1 MSLKYMLVVTCLW
14 IWSLSLAYTIS
25 NDNLMRISLK
35 KRNLDIQ
42 SLNTS
47 RIKKV
52 IHERDLES
60 VDTNYGS
67 KDVVYL
73 KNYFDVQY
81 YGEIGIGSP
90 PQYFNVVFDTGSS
103 NLWVPSSRCI
113 FSIACYFH
121 SKYRSGI
128 SSTYNEIGVPCEIPY
143 DEGYIY
149 GFFSQDNVKVGDIN
163 VKDQEFC
170 EITREGNF
178 ALLALPFDG
187 ILGLGFQDVSVGK
200 VTPVWYNMIEQ
211 GHISD
216 KVFSLWFNKDPMAEV
231 GGEIV
236 FGGVDKRHFR
246 GDHTYFPI
254 SQKGYWQIEVG
265 DILLANNTTGLCEG
279 GCAAIVD
286 SGTSLIAG
294 PTVYHLQNYTF
305 ILIDRFAPFFLTSP
319 CFQGVVTQINH
330 VIGTEGYVS
339 YECKNIVHN
348 YGNLIWESLI
358 SGLNPE
364 ILCADI
370 RLCSDNGF
378 QRMNDVIETV
388 VHNESRDGSPLKE
401 SLFCSFCNMVVL
413 WMQVQ
418 IKQSNVKEKVLKYVD
433 ELCEKL
439 PNPVG
444 QSFINC
450 SSVSDMP
457 HITFTFG
464 NKLFPLSPEQYVLR
478 VESDDEDCS
487 PVCYSGF
494 VALDVPSPQGPLWV
508 VGDIFLQAY
517 HTVFDYANLR
527 IGFAEST

>member
-1 MSLKYMLVVTCLW
+1 MSLKYLLVVICLW
-14 IWSLSLAYTIS
+14 IWSQSLAIS
-25 NDNLMRISLK
+25 ISDDGLMRITLK
-35 KRNLDIQ
+35 KRNLDFH
-42 SLNTS
+42 SVNS
-47 RIKKV
+47 AKIKRA
-52 IHERDLES
+52 IHGKDLEGI
-60 VDTNYGS
+60 DKNCC
-67 KDVVYL
+67 KNDIVYL

-81 YGEIGIGSP
+81 FGEIGIGSP

-113 FSIACYFH
+113 FSIACYLH

-128 SSTYNEIGVPCEIPY
+128 STTYNEIGVPCEIPY
-143 DEGYIY
+143 EDGYIY
-149 GFFSQDNVKVGDIN
+149 GFFSQDNVKVGDIII
-163 VKDQEFC
+163 KDQEFS

-187 ILGLGFQDVSVGK
+187 ILGLGFKDISVGK

-211 GHISD
+211 GQILD
-216 KVFSLWFNKDPMAEV
+216 KVFSFWLNKDPMAQI

-236 FGGVDKRHFR
+236 FGGMDTRHFR
-246 GDHTYFPI
+246 GDHSYFPI

-265 DILLANNTTGLCEG
+265 DILLGNNTTGLCEG

-294 PTVYHLQNYTF
+294 PT
-305 ILIDRFAPFFLTSP
+305 
-319 CFQGVVTQINH
+319 GVVTQINH
-330 VIGTEGYVS
+330 AIGTQGYVS
-339 YECKNIVHN
+339 FECKNIVHN
-348 YGNLIWESLI
+348 YGNLIWENLI

-364 ILCADI
+364 ILCDNI
-370 RLCSDNGF
+370 GLCSDNGF

-388 VHNESRDGSPLKE
+388 VHNESRDGSAKWE
-401 SLFCSFCNMVVL
+401 SPFCSFCNNIVL
-413 WMQVQ
+413 WIQVQ
-418 IKQSNVKEKVLKYVD
+418 IKQSNVKEKVLKHVD
-433 ELCEKL
+433 ELCERL

-444 QSFINC
+444 ESFINC
-450 SSVSDMP
+450 SSISSMP
-457 HITFTFG
+457 HITFTIG
-464 NKLFPLSPEQYVLR
+464 NKLFSLSPEQYVRR

-494 VALDVPSPQGPLWV
+494 VALDAPSPQGPLWV

>member
-1 MSLKYMLVVTCLW
+1 M
-14 IWSLSLAYTIS
+14 
-25 NDNLMRISLK
+25 
-35 KRNLDIQ
+35 
-42 SLNTS
+42 
-47 RIKKV
+47 
-52 IHERDLES
+52 
-60 VDTNYGS
+60 
-67 KDVVYL
+67 
-73 KNYFDVQY
+73 
-81 YGEIGIGSP
+81 
-90 PQYFNVVFDTGSS
+90 
-103 NLWVPSSRCI
+103 
-113 FSIACYFH
+113 
-121 SKYRSGI
+121 
-128 SSTYNEIGVPCEIPY
+128 
-143 DEGYIY
+143 
-149 GFFSQDNVKVGDIN
+149 
-163 VKDQEFC
+163 
-170 EITREGNF
+170 
-178 ALLALPFDG
+178 
-187 ILGLGFQDVSVGK
+187 
-200 VTPVWYNMIEQ
+200 
-211 GHISD
+211 
-216 KVFSLWFNKDPMAEV
+216 
-231 GGEIV
+231 
-236 FGGVDKRHFR
+236 
-246 GDHTYFPI
+246 
-254 SQKGYWQIEVG
+254 
-265 DILLANNTTGLCEG
+265 
-279 GCAAIVD
+279 
-286 SGTSLIAG
+286 
-294 PTVYHLQNYTF
+294 
-305 ILIDRFAPFFLTSP
+305 
-319 CFQGVVTQINH
+319 TQINH